1 MPVSA
6 LMNVMV
12 GAARKAGRSLAR
24 DFGEVEQL
32 QVSLKGPANFVS
44 AADTRAEEILHKEL
58 IRARPGY
65 GFLLEE
71 HGEVEGADRT
81 HRFIVDPLD
90 GTTNFL
96 HGIPHFAISI
106 ALERYGELV
115 AGLIYNPASNE
126 TFTAERGKGAF
137 LNDRRIRVA
146 ARRELADCVI
156 VTGIPHRG
164 KAGQEIFL
172 REMQS
177 IMSATAGIRRTGAA
191 ALDLAFV
198 AAGRFDGFWERNL
211 RAWDLAAGIVILR
224 EAGGFVSD
232 AEGKDRMLDTGS
244 VVAGNETIQRKL
256 LKELKAAAPP
266 RDTLAAA
273 DPSR

>member
-146 ARRELADCVI
+146 ARTELADCVI

-172 REMQS
+172 REMRS

-244 VVAGNETIQRKL
+244 VVAGNETVQRNL
-256 LKELKAAAPP
+256 LKELKATAPA
-266 RDTLAAA
+266 RDTIAAA